1 MKTNNMSTVA
11 AFGMWGYGLTNVKA
25 VYEAA
30 KVKAAERR
38 LHKEEVRRRETAE
51 RQAKNLPLFVTVFE
65 AAAAAWAVKRTRD
78 AKLTAE
84 LMNFVNGGCKALV
97 TKTKEAKFFFDLQ
110 RFGQSAADMARLL
123 QRKRDYAK
131 QTLRNE
137 LDRRQIKLQSFSI
150 GMTNVMPKVITF
162 GMNKMTRAFY
172 EMAYVFNPVHVAMNG
187 GVSMA
192 YNNVMNTGLA
202 NQPFTD
208 ELIQLDV
215 AADDKFVAAND
226 AEYIKKNGLR
236 VQYVNGTV
244 RLWTVAKTKGGMI
257 MYTVYEPGET
267 ASSESVMA
275 GSDLVELYDKRHEA
289 GSVWKRYAV
298 LYAGPSNQRRVTY
311 FLFKVRDNET
321 LAAAKSRIFMM
332 LNDLAGG
339 VLTTL
344 GDVVEASNTGVSYEK
359 FFKKVSRLSL
369 AFTPSTPNM
378 SAHGF
383 YYFHGALGEGLGD
396 GQWIV
401 NGDQLAAFNGLDPE
415 SVYGLGIQARV
426 TQGII
431 GKGMAIAVSTDDM
444 NSVIAEHGSVSK
456 LTYGEFR
463 KAFIDGKLVAGK
475 MYLVGDDANPSY
487 VFDENTLKMVG
498 TEPTSNRGFQLDI
511 LEIRTATSGKLN
523 SQDAA
528 CLQHL
533 SGAVEFVRD
542 LGVKYVDEEI
552 AKLNAVF
559 DGEVSDNSPIDPS
572 GFFMTT
578 VTKFCPGYAAT
589 NKKLLRSTV
598 ENAAKGIVK
607 TVNGLNFPL
616 GYGDEYRYLQSDY
629 AAFFSASAE
638 ILRDGEVYMPGKKG
652 GLDIDLTRNPKTDVK
667 ENYRAITV
675 GIDEIVDRVNNLKNN
690 DDIKTAIRFAYMHA
704 DNCLVIAPP
713 TTKVVDSL
721 GGADFDGDGATCHL
735 NPEYIRIQDQEPVG
749 TCIIPKEAPS
759 GKVVMHFDV
768 DVLQDIML
776 EGIFGQKDA
785 RGKRMMPT
793 PVGIMANHATLI
805 QALKVSDDTVLEHVI
820 NDIIRPNVKAMRR
833 YHMTHK
839 DYTCRFD
846 TADVEIH
853 DSDVVNATEE
863 YYTSDLS
870 VKTTRKFLGDATR
883 MGSSVVGRGIDQNK
897 TGNPV
902 STGYLGVLE
911 AKDISGENIHVRG
924 LLRAKCTD
932 TVDVDVK
939 FSVDDNGIESAETIM
954 QEVGQNVVLVDSLL
968 TPIKFELLNYA
979 LDKINGLFKKIDLVE
994 ASETEAVLVNSNIG
1008 NDIVDMADLKY
1019 VKAIHSA
1026 IMAQKTMQTEE
1037 KNAACDAL
1045 VRMTSGLFD
1054 DTDKA
1059 AKRFVQIK
1067 KAAGNSAFEF
1077 ILKDDYL
1084 KAVSYMAK
1092 NEGWKTNDVVG
1103 YPAVVMVDC
1112 CLMDGDEILMVN
1124 GMSHDGLVVA
1134 DKKVS
1139 GYWKLSYLNGKAW
1152 LTKAAVDFF
1161 SEEKHGSD
1169 DLALELKTFNGNK
1182 AEGKWN
1188 RIPEVKGCSSAIICN
1203 ENRNSSLVFAE
1214 DHIESLNM
1222 PRAYSNGHLELVKS
1236 RLNRKVAGK
1245 RINIS
1250 MAIQVAYKEYVNTFV
1265 VGRLVE
1271 TNKQPTTGVT
1281 VSMEE
1286 VNNIF

>member
-1 MKTNNMSTVA
+1 MKKII
-11 AFGMWGYGLTNVKA
+11 NVI
-25 VYEAA
+25 
-30 KVKAAERR
+30 
-38 LHKEEVRRRETAE
+38 
-51 RQAKNLPLFVTVFE
+51 KN
-65 AAAAAWAVKRTRD
+65 AWAK
-78 AKLTAE
+78 
-84 LMNFVNGGCKALV
+84 
-97 TKTKEAKFFFDLQ
+97 LQ
-110 RFGQSAADMARLL
+110 REH
-123 QRKRDYAK
+123 DYAK
-131 QTLRNE
+131 QVLRNK
-137 LDRRQIKLQSFSI
+137 LDRRQIKLQSFSVETSGI
-150 GMTNVMPKVITF
+150 MPKVITF

-172 EMAYVFNPVHVAMNG
+172 EMAYVINPVHVAMNG
-187 GVSMA
+187 GVSMT
-192 YNNVMNTGLA
+192 YNNVMDAGLA
-202 NQPFTD
+202 SQPFTD

-215 AADDKFVAAND
+215 AADNKVNAALN
-226 AEYIKKNGLR
+226 AENVKKNGLR

-257 MYTVYEPGET
+257 LYTVFEPGEK
-267 ASSESVMA
+267 AHSESVMP
-275 GSDLVELYDKRHEA
+275 GEDLVDLYDKRHEV

-298 LYAGPSNQRRVTY
+298 IYAGPSNQRRVTY
-311 FLFKVRDNET
+311 FLFKVRDGET
-321 LAAAKSRIFMM
+321 LKDAKERIGMM

-344 GDVVEASNTGVSYEK
+344 GEVVKASNGGVSYEK

-383 YYFHGALGEGLGD
+383 YYFHGALGKGFGD

-415 SVYGLGIQARV
+415 GVYGLGVQARV

-431 GKGMAIAVSTDDM
+431 AKGMAIPVPTASM
-444 NSVIAEHGSVSK
+444 NTIVAAHGTVNE
-456 LTYGEFR
+456 LTYDEFR
-463 KAFIDGKLVAGK
+463 KAFINGELVADK
-475 MYLVGDDANPSY
+475 MYLVGDDVAPSY

-511 LEIRTATSGKLN
+511 LEVRTATSGKLN

-533 SGAVEFVRD
+533 DGAVEFVRD
-542 LGVKYVDEEI
+542 LGMKYVNEEI
-552 AKLNAVF
+552 EKLNSVF
-559 DGEVSDNSPIDPS
+559 DGEVSDHSPIDPS

-578 VTKFCPGYAAT
+578 VTKYCPGYAAT
-589 NKKLLRSTV
+589 NKKLLRSVV

-607 TVNGLNFPL
+607 TINGLNFPL

-629 AAFFSASAE
+629 AAFFTKNAE
-638 ILRDGEVYMPGKKG
+638 ILHDGEVYMPGKEG

-667 ENYRAITV
+667 ENYRAVTV
-675 GIDEIVDRVNNLKNN
+675 GIDEIIDRINDLNVDDAMKA
-690 DDIKTAIRFAYMHA
+690 AIRSAYMHA
-704 DNCLVIAPP
+704 DNCLVIVPP
-713 TTKVVDSL
+713 TSKVVDSL

-749 TCIIPKEAPS
+749 TCIIPKPTAS
-759 GKVVMHFDV
+759 GKVVKHFDIN
-768 DVLQDIML
+768 VLENIML

-785 RGKRMMPT
+785 HGKRLMPT

-805 QALKVSDDTVLEHVI
+805 QALKVSDDAVLEHVI
-820 NDIIRPNVKAMRR
+820 DDIIRPNVKAMRR

-870 VKTTRKFLGDATR
+870 VKTTRNFLNDATR

-897 TGNPV
+897 TGDPV

-911 AKDISGENIHVRG
+911 AKDISGENINAKG

-932 TVDVDVK
+932 TVNVDVK
-939 FSVDDNGIESAETIM
+939 FSIDDDGIESAEYAL
-954 QEVGQNVVLVDSLL
+954 QEVGENVVLVNSLL
-968 TPIKFELLNYA
+968 TPIKLDLLTYA
-979 LDKINGLFKKIDLVE
+979 IDKINELFKKIDLVE
-994 ASETEAVLVNSNIG
+994 PSETEAVLVNSEIG
-1008 NDIVDMADLKY
+1008 SDIVDMADLKY

-1026 IMAQKTMQTEE
+1026 IVAQKTMQTEE
-1037 KNAACDAL
+1037 KNAVCDAL

-1067 KAAGNSAFEF
+1067 RAAAGSAFEF
-1077 ILKDDYL
+1077 ILKEDYI

-1092 NEGWKTNDVVG
+1092 NEGWETNDVVG
-1103 YPAVVMVDC
+1103 YPAVVMVGC
-1112 CLMDGDEILMVN
+1112 GLMMGDEILMVN

-1139 GYWKLSYLNGKAW
+1139 GYWKLTYLNGKAW
-1152 LTKAAVDFF
+1152 LTKAAADFF
-1161 SEEKHGSD
+1161 AEEKHGSD
-1169 DLALELKTFNGNK
+1169 NVVLELKAFNTKK
-1182 AEGKWN
+1182 AEGKYN
-1188 RIPEVKGCSSAIICN
+1188 HIPEVKGCSTAIIRN
-1203 ENRNSSLVFAE
+1203 ENRNSSLMFGDNHVE
-1214 DHIESLNM
+1214 NLNM
-1222 PRAYSNGHLELVKS
+1222 PRAYSNRGYLELVNS

-1265 VGRLVE
+1265 VGHLAEAV
-1271 TNKQPTTGVT
+1271 KLQAMT

-1286 VNNIF
+1286 MNNIF

>member
-1 MKTNNMSTVA
+1 MKKNVITLKDSA
-11 AFGMWGYGLTNVKA
+11 AF
-25 VYEAA
+25 
-30 KVKAAERR
+30 AAEIARR
-38 LHKEEVRRRETAE
+38 AAARQAEKDAGYRRAGVADQME
-51 RQAKNLPLFVTVFE
+51 RQ
-65 AAAAAWAVKRTRD
+65 
-78 AKLTAE
+78 
-84 LMNFVNGGCKALV
+84 
-97 TKTKEAKFFFDLQ
+97 LQ
-110 RFGQSAADMARLL
+110 C
-123 QRKRDYAK
+123 KRDYAK
-131 QTLRNE
+131 QALRNK
-137 LDRRQIKLQSFSI
+137 LDRRQIKFQSFSI
-150 GMTNVMPKVITF
+150 GMTDIMPKVITF

-187 GVSMA
+187 GVSMT
-192 YNNVMNTGLA
+192 YNNVMDAGLA

-215 AADDKFVAAND
+215 AADDKQEASLD

-236 VQYVNGTV
+236 VQFVNGTV

-257 MYTVYEPGET
+257 MYTVYEPGEK
-267 ASSESVMA
+267 AHSEFVMP
-275 GSDLVELYDKRHEA
+275 GEDLVDLYDKRHEA

-311 FLFKVRDNET
+311 FLFKVRDGET
-321 LAAAKSRIFMM
+321 LSAAKKRIYMM

-344 GDVVEASNTGVSYEK
+344 GEVVKVSNGGVSYEK

-383 YYFHGALGEGLGD
+383 YYFHGALGKGLGD

-415 SVYGLGIQARV
+415 GVYGLGIQARV

-431 GKGMAIAVSTDDM
+431 AKGMAIPASIASMNTVVAAHGAV
-444 NSVIAEHGSVSK
+444 EE
-456 LTYGEFR
+456 LTYDEFR
-463 KAFIDGKLVAGK
+463 KAFIDGKLVADK
-475 MYLVGDDANPSY
+475 MYLIGDDAAPSY

-498 TEPTSNRGFQLDI
+498 TEPTSNREFQFNI
-511 LEIRTATSGKLN
+511 LEVRTATSGKLN

-533 SGAVEFVRD
+533 DGAVEFVRD
-542 LGVKYVDEEI
+542 LGMKYVDEEI

-559 DGEVSDNSPIDPS
+559 DGELLDSSPIDPS

-607 TVNGLNFPL
+607 IINGLNFPL

-629 AAFFSASAE
+629 AAFFSKDAE

-667 ENYRAITV
+667 ENYRAVTV
-675 GIDEIVDRVNNLKNN
+675 GIDEIIDRINNLSV
-690 DDIKTAIRFAYMHA
+690 DDAMKSAIRFACMHA
-704 DNCLVIAPP
+704 DNCLVIVPP

-759 GKVVMHFDV
+759 GKVVTRFDV
-768 DVLQDIML
+768 DVLQGIML

-785 RGKRMMPT
+785 RGKRIMPT

-805 QALKVSDDTVLEHVI
+805 QALKVSDDDVLEHVI
-820 NDIIRPNVKAMRR
+820 NDIIRPNVKAMHR

-839 DYTCRFD
+839 DYVCRFD

-870 VKTTRKFLGDATR
+870 VKTTRKFLNDATR

-932 TVDVDVK
+932 TVDVDIN
-939 FSVDDNGIESAETIM
+939 FSADDNGIESADTVM

-968 TPIKFELLNYA
+968 TPVKFELLNYA
-979 LDKINGLFKKIDLVE
+979 LDKINELFKKIDLVE

-1008 NDIVDMADLKY
+1008 NDVVDMADLKY

-1037 KNAACDAL
+1037 KNAVCDAL

-1092 NEGWKTNDVVG
+1092 NEGWETNNVVG
-1103 YPAVVMVDC
+1103 YPAVVMDGC
-1112 CLMDGDEILMVN
+1112 GLMDGDEILMTN

-1161 SEEKHGSD
+1161 TEENRGD
-1169 DLALELKTFNGNK
+1169 DDIALELKTFNGNK

-1188 RIPEVKGCSSAIICN
+1188 RIPEVKGCSTAIICN

-1214 DHIESLNM
+1214 NHVENLNM
-1222 PRAYSNGHLELVKS
+1222 PRAYSKKGYLELVNS

-1265 VGRLVE
+1265 VGRLAE
-1271 TNKQPTTGVT
+1271 TSKQPTVGIT